1 MINYFGY
8 PKVTGNLKANKV
20 QVKVTGGIYMTS
32 WSVDKKTTKRN
43 SSLKRLCATFMSLIL
58 CIQLVW
64 CNTLEVKALDVTST
78 HIISEN
84 MGPDEQINFSPTS
97 DYAVLSI
104 DSGVLIESN
113 INISNTTGAR
123 CELSND
129 GTITGAIVVSAGSA
143 TINNSG
149 NIATVQAS
157 SSDTDLTISSGT
169 FSTVNVSSIQKLTLD
184 SCTINNLSSNT
195 EVSVGTAIITDNL
208 TVSNG
213 ISSDA
218 IIEVYETTNIT
229 VTNTPIT
236 VTCNGIEYA
245 IPAGFNSTIADS
257 LKSVAVILGE
267 GMEIMGDDF
276 ITGTYWP
283 GDTTDQ
289 TTYMVLPGYTF
300 PANYTSGITS
310 TGSGTVNATVEYG
323 QQLIITYTLAES
335 EASDV
340 TITLPNATPL
350 DPGTVEFTISDI
362 YVGQEVAYDFGYDTV
377 YDTDTATIKYKKN
390 TEDDTSYTTVPP
402 TEVGD
407 YTVLLELPATYD
419 YGAYSQTYSFS
430 IKALE
435 EGLAEISV
443 ADISYGETLNP
454 QYSSST
460 NDTTPT
466 IEYKLQSED
475 ESAYTTTVPTA
486 VGSYDARVTYPAT
499 STHASAVATTTFKIN
514 YLPGDGSI
522 SVDDV
527 YVGTEIN
534 PIYSSEKN
542 GTEHVIIE
550 YKLTTDTEYTTVK
563 PTAVGSYDV
572 RATFPATLIYD
583 EVIATNTFQIKE
595 LEEGL
600 AEISVADISYGET
613 LNPQYSSST
622 NDTTPTIEYK
632 LVSEDTSSYTTTVPT
647 AVGSYHAKVTYPA
660 TSSHTQAV
668 AATTFD
674 INYLPGDGSISVDD
688 VYVGTEINPVY
699 SSEKNGTEHV
709 IIEYKLTTD
718 TEYTT
723 VKPTTVGSY
732 NVRATFPA
740 TLIYDEVIA
749 TDTFEIKALEAGEG
763 FVNIEDVYVGTDI
776 STTYNSD
783 TNPGTPIIEYKAI
796 SAEDSEYSVS
806 VPTEIGEY
814 MVRATFEKNSTYNT
828 LVVTDT
834 FKIKALE
841 TGTGFVNTEDIYVGS
856 GITTTYNSDTNPGT
870 PIIEYKAI
878 SAEDSEYSVSV
889 PTEIGE
895 YMVRATFEKNSTY
908 NTLVVT
914 DTFVIKDLEEG
925 VATVTAEDVIFGLL
939 VSPTFWTSTNQG
951 AKVTILYKEAS
962 ADDSTYTTTV
972 PSQVG
977 TYTVKAVFEAYGI
990 YKEVVVTDNFTISY
1004 LELPEQPYTIS
1015 GTMGENNI
1023 YTSKVEIIPIEGY
1036 LISDTLGGNY
1046 KESLV
1051 YDKTT
1056 TGSYVYFKKAATGE
1070 MSAGVPLKDFKIDLK
1085 APSINL
1091 VNEKVYYGDT
1101 LDLSLTDKDISK
1113 VVINDETYTKE
1124 DLTKVDNK
1132 IILDSEGGV
1141 TTYTIQIWDMAG
1153 NMTEITVVVASEWTK
1168 SGIIPVGDIVKLAT
1182 NKAYTLG
1189 EGNWQVE
1196 GDSTSYTGNTSFY
1209 VSKDGNY
1216 KFTQE

>member
-1 MINYFGY
+1 MIDFSGY

-20 QVKVTGGIYMTS
+20 QVKVTRGIYMTS

-43 SSLKRLCATFMSLIL
+43 SSLKRLCTTFMSLIL

-64 CNTLEVKALDVTST
+64 CNTLEVKALDVTDSYDIT
-78 HIISEN
+78 EN
-84 MGPDEQINFSPTS
+84 MGTSEYINFSPTS
-97 DYAVLSI
+97 DYAVLYVAPDVIVESYI
-104 DSGVLIESN
+104 GV
-113 INISNTTGAR
+113 SNTSGAT
-123 CELSND
+123 CEIENH
-129 GTITGAIVVSAGSA
+129 GTIIGPVVVSADVAWVHNAEDSA
-143 TINNSG
+143 SIS
-149 NIATVQAS
+149 TVQAES
-157 SSDTDLTISSGT
+157 SNTDLSVYYGSFGSVDVTSISE
-169 FSTVNVSSIQKLTLD
+169 LTL
-184 SCTINNLSSNT
+184 SNCTIQSLSSNT
-195 EVSVGTAIITDNL
+195 KVTVTGSNVTVTNSL
-208 TVSNG
+208 TLSNG
-213 ISSDA
+213 TTANIN
-218 IIEVYETTNIT
+218 VYETTNIT

-236 VTCNGIEYA
+236 VNCNGSEYT
-245 IPAGFNSTIADS
+245 IPAGFDGTIADAF
-257 LKSVAVILGE
+257 KSVTVTSGNGIELNTE
-267 GMEIMGDDF
+267 G
-276 ITGTYWP
+276 ITGTYWF
-283 GDTTDQ
+283 GDTTG
-289 TTYMVLPGYTF
+289 TNTYNVLPGYTF

-310 TGSGTVNATVEYG
+310 TGTGTLNATRVSG
-323 QQLIITYTLAES
+323 QELTISYTLAES

-350 DPGTVEFTISDI
+350 DPGTVVFVIPDI
-362 YVGQEVAYDFGYDTV
+362 YEGQTVSYTFGNDTDYDTS
-377 YDTDTATIKYKKN
+377 TAVIKYKKS
-390 TEDDTSYTTVPP
+390 TEDDSTYTTEKP
-402 TEVGD
+402 TAIGD

-514 YLPGDGSI
+514 
-522 SVDDV
+522 
-527 YVGTEIN
+527 
-534 PIYSSEKN
+534 
-542 GTEHVIIE
+542 
-550 YKLTTDTEYTTVK
+550 
-563 PTAVGSYDV
+563 
-572 RATFPATLIYD
+572 F
-583 EVIATNTFQIKE
+583 
-595 LEEGL
+595 
-600 AEISVADISYGET
+600 
-613 LNPQYSSST
+613 
-622 NDTTPTIEYK
+622 
-632 LVSEDTSSYTTTVPT
+632 
-647 AVGSYHAKVTYPA
+647 
-660 TSSHTQAV
+660 
-668 AATTFD
+668 
-674 INYLPGDGSISVDD
+674 LPGDGSISVDD

-732 NVRATFPA
+732 DVRATFPA

-783 TNPGTPIIEYKAI
+783 TNPGTPVIEYKAV
-796 SAEDSEYSVS
+796 SAEDSEYSTS
-806 VPTEIGEY
+806 IPTE
-814 MVRATFEKNSTYNT
+814 V
-828 LVVTDT
+828 
-834 FKIKALE
+834 
-841 TGTGFVNTEDIYVGS
+841 
-856 GITTTYNSDTNPGT
+856 
-870 PIIEYKAI
+870 
-878 SAEDSEYSVSV
+878 
-889 PTEIGE
+889 GE

-962 ADDSTYTTTV
+962 ADDSTYTTTD

-1004 LELPEQPYTIS
+1004 LELPDQPYTIS

-1168 SGIIPVGDIVKLAT
+1168 SGIIPVGDIIKLAT

>member
-1 MINYFGY
+1 MIDYFGY

-64 CNTLEVKALDVTST
+64 CNTLEVKALDVTDNYDIT
-78 HIISEN
+78 EN
-84 MGPDEQINFSPTS
+84 MGTSEYINFSPTS
-97 DYAVLSI
+97 DYAVLYVAPDVI
-104 DSGVLIESN
+104 VESY
-113 INISNTTGAR
+113 ISVSNTSGAT
-123 CELSND
+123 CEIENH
-129 GTITGAIVVSAGSA
+129 GTIIGPVVVSADVAWVHNAEDSA
-143 TINNSG
+143 SIS
-149 NIATVQAS
+149 TVQAES
-157 SSDTDLTISSGT
+157 SNTDLSVYYGSFGSVDVTSISE
-169 FSTVNVSSIQKLTLD
+169 LTL
-184 SCTINNLSSNT
+184 SNCTIQSLSSNT
-195 EVSVGTAIITDNL
+195 KVTVTGSNVTVTNSL
-208 TVSNG
+208 TLSNG
-213 ISSDA
+213 TTANIN
-218 IIEVYETTNIT
+218 VYETTNIT

-236 VTCNGIEYA
+236 VNCNGSEYT
-245 IPAGFNSTIADS
+245 IPAGFDGTIADAF
-257 LKSVAVILGE
+257 KSVTVTSGNGIELNTE
-267 GMEIMGDDF
+267 G
-276 ITGTYWP
+276 ITGTYWF
-283 GDTTDQ
+283 GDTTG
-289 TTYMVLPGYTF
+289 TNTYNVLPGYTF

-310 TGSGTVNATVEYG
+310 TGTGTLNATRVSG
-323 QQLIITYTLAES
+323 QELTISYTLAES

-340 TITLPNATPL
+340 TITLPNAAPF
-350 DPGTVEFTISDI
+350 DPGTVAFVIPDI
-362 YVGQEVAYDFGYDTV
+362 YEGQTVSYTFGNDTDYDTS
-377 YDTDTATIKYKKN
+377 TAVIKYKKS
-390 TEDDTSYTTVPP
+390 TEDDSTYTTEKP
-402 TEVGD
+402 TAIGD
-407 YTVLLELPATYD
+407 YTALVEFPATYD

-514 YLPGDGSI
+514 FLPGDGSI

-600 AEISVADISYGET
+600 AEISVADISFGET

-749 TDTFEIKALEAGEG
+749 TDTFEIKALE
-763 FVNIEDVYVGTDI
+763 
-776 STTYNSD
+776 
-783 TNPGTPIIEYKAI
+783 
-796 SAEDSEYSVS
+796 
-806 VPTEIGEY
+806 
-814 MVRATFEKNSTYNT
+814 
-828 LVVTDT
+828 
-834 FKIKALE
+834 

-878 SAEDSEYSVSV
+878 SAEDSEYSTSI
-889 PTEIGE
+889 PTEVGE

-1091 VNEKVYYGDT
+1091 VNENVYYGDT

>member
-834 FKIKALE
+834 F
-841 TGTGFVNTEDIYVGS
+841 
-856 GITTTYNSDTNPGT
+856 
-870 PIIEYKAI
+870 
-878 SAEDSEYSVSV
+878 
-889 PTEIGE
+889 
-895 YMVRATFEKNSTY
+895 
-908 NTLVVT
+908 
-914 DTFVIKDLEEG
+914 VIKDLEEG